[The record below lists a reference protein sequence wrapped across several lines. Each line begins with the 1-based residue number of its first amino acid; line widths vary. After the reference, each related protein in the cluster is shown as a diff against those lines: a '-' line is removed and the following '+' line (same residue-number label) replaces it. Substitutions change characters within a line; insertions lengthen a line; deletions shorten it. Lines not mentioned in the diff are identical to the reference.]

1 MDLSSKLLLVN
12 CLRKVIGPSP
22 SPLDARNPP
31 GEGCQP
37 RANAILSSGSP
48 LPAAKGRGWGTHA
61 WLLLLL
67 LATFTAH
74 AQQALTLAQTQAAAL
89 SNNVA
94 IKNRDLG
101 RTSALEGIRAAR
113 WAYFPTVSGFGIGLY
128 GFRNFVDP
136 IPELLPRGVNNFYIA
151 GLSATE
157 NIYAGGQVGLSNRLA
172 RLQSSV
178 SEVRYADV
186 RDSVNMETEQKY
198 WQVVQAQEQLRAL
211 QASERYLN
219 QLLKEL
225 RDNLKAGLIARNDLL
240 KVQVQRGQIL
250 LNESRARN
258 GRQLALL
265 DLGLY
270 TGLPTDSTTVLTDTL
285 ATIFNPASVYVPPA
299 EAAKNTRSYQLLNT
313 AVEARRLQTRL
324 KRASFRPTLSVGV
337 SGAAAGVI
345 DRGIGSTFTPTG
357 LAIVN
362 LPISNLWGAAR
373 NQVRQQRLNET
384 IAENNLQNGTNQLQ
398 VGIQQAY
405 YSLREAYQ
413 QTGLATQTQAQA
425 TENLK
430 VQRDSF
436 RAGLTN
442 LSDLLDAQA
451 QAQQAAS
458 QLISARAEFRLRLSM
473 YQYLTAPA
481 AK

>member
-1 MDLSSKLLLVN
+1 MNSMTLSAKLSEVSRALLA
-12 CLRKVIGPSP
+12 G
-22 SPLDARNPP
+22 
-31 GEGCQP
+31 
-37 RANAILSSGSP
+37 
-48 LPAAKGRGWGTHA
+48 
-61 WLLLLL
+61 LLL
-67 LATFTAH
+67 LANSVC
-74 AQQALTLAQTQAAAL
+74 AQQSVQTLTLAQTQAAAL
-89 SNNVA
+89 NNNVA
-94 IKNRDLG
+94 IKNRDIG
-101 RTSALEGIRAAR
+101 RSSALESVRAAR
-113 WAYFPTVSGFGIGLY
+113 WAYFPTVSAFGVGIY
-128 GFRNFVDP
+128 GFKNFVDP
-136 IPELLPRGVNNFYIA
+136 IPDILPRGVNNFYLA
-151 GLSATE
+151 GLTATE
-157 NIYAGGQVGLSNRLA
+157 NIYAGGQVGLNNRLA
-172 RLQSSV
+172 HLQSSV

-198 WQVVQAQEQLRAL
+198 WQVVQAQEQLRTL

-240 KVQVQRGQIL
+240 KVQVQRGQVL
-250 LNESRARN
+250 LNESKVRN

-265 DLGLY
+265 DLGFY
-270 TGLPTDSTTVLTDTL
+270 TGLPTDSITVLTDTL
-285 ATIFNPASVYVPPA
+285 ATVFNPASVYVPPS
-299 EAAKNTRSYQLLNT
+299 EAAKNTRTYQLLTN

-324 KRASFRPTLSVGV
+324 KRASTLPTLAVGV
-337 SGAAAGVI
+337 SGASAGI
-345 DRGIGSTFTPTG
+345 INRGLGSTFTPTG

-362 LPISNLWGAAR
+362 LPISNLWGSSR

-413 QTGLATQTQAQA
+413 QTGLATQTLAQA

-430 VQRDSF
+430 VNRDSY
-436 RAGLTN
+436 RAGLNN

-451 QAQQAAS
+451 SAQQAAS
-458 QLISARAEFRLRLSM
+458 QLVSARAEFRLRLSM
-473 YQYLTAPA
+473 YNYLTAPA